1 MSEKNENTFNLVISI
16 LHGLFYPIFYVW
28 FFIVDTKFLNP
39 IIEEYSLISN
49 YKDLWDLFR
58 IKILFPLIY
67 LIMCCY
73 FAFKIIE
80 RGLIKYRIEMKQIK
94 QSYKI
99 DDDFINQT
107 CLNDGKQENKPTT
120 EASQC
125 QMTRAEINKVKA
137 FKKILER
144 KAKEN

>member
-39 IIEEYSLISN
+39 IIEEYSLIYN

-67 LIMCCY
+67 FIMCCY

-80 RGLIKYRIEMKQIK
+80 RGLIKYKK
-94 QSYKI
+94 
-99 DDDFINQT
+99 
-107 CLNDGKQENKPTT
+107 
-120 EASQC
+120 
-125 QMTRAEINKVKA
+125 EINYLK
-137 FKKILER
+137 
-144 KAKEN
+144 